1 MSKIGKKPIEIPEGV
16 SITVGDAELTV
27 KGPKVEIAV
36 PMLLDVSTKQEDGV
50 LTVTP
55 DNEKTRARMNWGTQ
69 RSLIQNAVEGVVQE
83 FSKTLEIN
91 GVGYRV
97 EAGDRALTF
106 KVGFSHPVEFKLPDG
121 IEAKVDGNKIT
132 ISGIRKDLVS
142 QVAAQIRAIKKP
154 EPYLGKGIKYEDEVI
169 RRKAGKKAGTAE

>member
-1 MSKIGKKPIEIPEGV
+1 MSKIGKKPIELPEGV
-16 SITVGDAELTV
+16 SVTIGEKELAV
-27 KGPKVEIAV
+27 KGPKGEIAV
-36 PMLLDVSTKQEDGV
+36 PV
-50 LTVTP
+50 LSDISIQQDEGSITVVP
-55 DNEKTRARMNWGTQ
+55 DNEKTQARMNWGTQ

-97 EAGDRALTF
+97 EAGNQSLTL
-106 KVGFSHPVEFKLPDG
+106 KVGFSHPVEFKLPEG

-132 ISGIRKDLVS
+132 ISGIRKDLVG

-154 EPYLGKGIKYEDEVI
+154 EPYLGKGIKYEDEII
-169 RRKAGKKAGTAE
+169 RRKAGKKAGTAA